1 MSLPD
6 PSRETARAFPGICRL
21 RAAGYRCGRL
31 GFENENEKRETEGQQ
46 GSGRMIQGLY
56 TAAGG
61 MIATENRQAVIA
73 NNIANAS
80 TPGYKTHSPV
90 QLGFYQVFTGKLQ
103 RPFRFDTEAAPAG
116 GVKIVETYP
125 DMRTGILRDTDNP
138 FNVALEGPGFLVL
151 DTPRGERY
159 SRAGDFVVDGQG
171 QLSTA
176 DGFKVQSVSG
186 QPIDVRGGRVNIGRD
201 GQVTVDGAEAGQLRL
216 VEFEQPTRL
225 VREGSNLFSASD
237 ELREKSAAAANTIVE
252 QGSLEMSNVDLPRE
266 MIQMMLGMRAY
277 EANQRVIQGIDA
289 SIGQLIE
296 QVGMS

>member
-1 MSLPD
+1 
-6 PSRETARAFPGICRL
+6 
-21 RAAGYRCGRL
+21 
-31 GFENENEKRETEGQQ
+31 
-46 GSGRMIQGLY
+46 
-56 TAAGG
+56 
-61 MIATENRQAVIA
+61 
-73 NNIANAS
+73 
-80 TPGYKTHSPV
+80 
-90 QLGFYQVFTGKLQ
+90 
-103 RPFRFDTEAAPAG
+103 
-116 GVKIVETYP
+116 
-125 DMRTGILRDTDNP
+125 MRTGILRDTDNP
-138 FNVALEGPGFLVL
+138 FNVALEGPGFMVL

-159 SRAGDFVVDGQG
+159 SRAGDFVVDAQG

-225 VREGSNLFSASD
+225 VREGNNLFSASD